1 MCTSWRSVSSSVL
14 LPLPVRVLR
23 PGWRRAEHCP
33 FNLNVVPKCLC
44 QLYHLVDL
52 DAEATDSDDS
62 DVLFKFLKRH
72 CRPLLLADMEAA
84 SDPHWRLQV
93 NPHLSGR
100 LSSSSRQ
107 PNSCD
112 GLMLNGFRG
121 TLCWGNCSKIAA
133 DGAGPA
139 MRLELLVR
147 W

>member
-1 MCTSWRSVSSSVL
+1 M
-14 LPLPVRVLR
+14 LR

-112 GLMLNGFRG
+112 GLMLKKEMDFGVRCVG
-121 TLCWGNCSKIAA
+121 EIVPGPAPIAA